1 MRLWLTKSFLLP
13 EECAARIIHLHIPP
27 GKRSKTQMDPNG
39 LPKET
44 KIANLWI
51 LIEQVIWR
59 LKCFRILANEMVI
72 NQFQYADDV
81 LWVALS
87 SL

>member
-39 LPKET
+39 LRKET

-51 LIEQVIWR
+51 LIEQGT
-59 LKCFRILANEMVI
+59 
-72 NQFQYADDV
+72 
-81 LWVALS
+81 
-87 SL
+87 